1 MRGSIHKLHRFVA
14 GLGLVL
20 ILGLSLSCMESNVSE
35 AKKQSTQG
43 NSMLPSGTDVDFSD
57 ISMKDQG
64 SDAPAGTKDIF
75 TVLYTIIEGGGT
87 LMLIYGTIKYGI
99 GMTSDEPR
107 EYAKGVSYI
116 ICGAILANISLA
128 VNM

>member
-1 MRGSIHKLHRFVA
+1 MKIKVFFM
-14 GLGLVL
+14 GLALF
-20 ILGLSLSCMESNVSE
+20 IGLSLSCNAE
-35 AKKQSTQG
+35 AKNKSL
-43 NSMLPSGTDVDFSD
+43 LPDKGSVDFSEMESELKNSSND
-57 ISMKDQG
+57 
-64 SDAPAGTKDIF
+64 DAPNGTKDIF

-107 EYAKGVSYI
+107 EYAKGVSFI
-116 ICGAILANISLA
+116 VSGAILANISLA